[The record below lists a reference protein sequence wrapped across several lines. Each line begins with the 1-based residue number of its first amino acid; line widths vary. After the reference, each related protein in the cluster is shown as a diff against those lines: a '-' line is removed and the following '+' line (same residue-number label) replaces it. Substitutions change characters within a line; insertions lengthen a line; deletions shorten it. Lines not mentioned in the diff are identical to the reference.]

1 MIAGATVLVPSGC
14 DSELLS
20 PSPLRWQPEF
30 NLKLEDTSASYDH
43 QHHDDSEERAL
54 KRKLAAAL
62 RRAQQQLSKA

>member
-20 PSPLRWQPEF
+20 PLRWQPEF
-30 NLKLEDTSASYDH
+30 ELEDTASYDH
-43 QHHDDSEERAL
+43 HWQHHDDSDSEERAL